1 MVDVAKVN
9 QLLLFTDD
17 LSRAFPFVGDRSA
30 SVPRWAPLRAPTSM
44 TSQTACSMYSLICC
58 SVMSMSSGAS
68 SATRQLRHFSGSE
81 SLWQKIVHH
90 VTTLP
95 SSCSRLLQS
104 TLMQRHSLTLL
115 LYTAS
120 CALRMRLNACFTS
133 LFIALSVLWWAAL
146 GSPTC

>member
-1 MVDVAKVN
+1 
-9 QLLLFTDD
+9 
-17 LSRAFPFVGDRSA
+17 
-30 SVPRWAPLRAPTSM
+30 
-44 TSQTACSMYSLICC
+44 MYSLICC

-146 GSPTC
+146 ARPPVKLILTCSRSSWCCACGSSSRARASCRPVHRILRPSCLP